1 LRCAEAAAHA
11 VCWHLSGLQGRHAA
25 AVPAGSAGGVQH
37 WGATFTP
44 DTGKLGGWLGLS
56 SPILCASILS
66 ARLSIRWWRGAFA
79 GSGDG
84 SREVGA
90 KESLDGL
97 RFKDC
102 GTAGT
107 SVSASD
113 AHPSSDRTEDV
124 LPATAATD
132 ESCTGRGAATH
143 WSLWSKAFMRA
154 WRSEWEDGR
163 IWRPKTR
170 RSGPLRDL
178 GVEAG
183 KSDESA
189 HKFFI
194 FVEPGCTM
202 NLFICTSIFSKVSTY
217 RVCSDMI
224 TMDPRDSYETD
235 VSETYLKP

>member
-11 VCWHLSGLQGRHAA
+11 VCWHLSGLQGRRAA

-66 ARLSIRWWRGAFA
+66 ARLSIRWWRGGRFA

-132 ESCTGRGAATH
+132 KSCTGRGAATH
-143 WSLWSKAFMRA
+143 WSLWSLWSLRSKAFMRA
-154 WRSEWEDGR
+154 LALGWEDGR

-170 RSGPLRDL
+170 RSGPLQS
-178 GVEAG
+178 VETWVL
-183 KSDESA
+183 K
-189 HKFFI
+189 
-194 FVEPGCTM
+194 PGRVM
-202 NLFICTSIFSKVSTY
+202 NLLTNSLFLLS
-217 RVCSDMI
+217 
-224 TMDPRDSYETD
+224 
-235 VSETYLKP
+235 LAAQ